1 MLEEMQGKKKKP
13 SFTVGEPKSGKVT
26 TKIRTE
32 DKKS

>member
-1 MLEEMQGKKKKP
+1 MLEEMQGKKKP